1 MGGRPETL
9 LATMRKAII
18 LRVLVTG
25 GSGYIGS
32 HTLLALCARS
42 DDPCVVDSFRNS
54 SPKVLDRVAKIAGRA
69 VEHHQLDIRD
79 TAALDATMAAF
90 RPDAVIH
97 FAGLKA
103 VGESEE
109 IPLEYYSVNV
119 AGTANVLAAMT
130 RVGCKQF
137 IFSSS
142 ATVYG
147 EPEYLP
153 FDEAHPCAPVSVYGR
168 TKHMAEQIMHDWQKA
183 TPDAA
188 AVSLRYFNP
197 VGAHASGTL
206 GESPRGVPNN
216 LLPYVAQVAAG
227 ARAQLQVFG
236 NDYDTPDGTGM
247 RDYIHV
253 EDLARAHT
261 AALDFAVRNTGF
273 HAFNIGTGTAY
284 SVLDVISAFEA
295 ASGRTVPYRIM
306 PRRAGDTARSL
317 SDPAKSNDV
326 LGWSAQFGLNEM
338 CASHWHWQDCNPH
351 GYDDAPS

>member
-1 MGGRPETL
+1 M
-9 LATMRKAII
+9 
-18 LRVLVTG
+18 RVLVTG

-32 HTLLALCARS
+32 HTLLALCAQGH
-42 DDPCVVDSFRNS
+42 DVCVVDSFRNS
-54 SPKVLDRVAKIAGRA
+54 SPQVLDRVAHIAGRA
-69 VEHHQLDIRD
+69 IEHHQLDIRD
-79 TAALDATMAAF
+79 SPLLETVIAAF
-90 RPDAVIH
+90 RPETVIH

-119 AGTANVLAAMT
+119 AGTTNVLAAMT
-130 RVGCKQF
+130 RAGCKQF

-153 FDEAHPCAPVSVYGR
+153 FDEAHPCAPVSVYGH
-168 TKHMAEQIMHDWQKA
+168 TKHMAEQIIHDWQKS
-183 TPDAA
+183 TPGAA

-197 VGAHASGTL
+197 VGAHPSGTI

-216 LLPYVAQVAAG
+216 LLPYVAQVATG
-227 ARAQLQVFG
+227 TRPQLQVFG

-261 AALDFAVRNTGF
+261 AALDFAARTTGY
-273 HAFNIGTGTAY
+273 HTFNIGTGTAY
-284 SVLDVISAFEA
+284 SVLDVIGAFET
-295 ASGRTVPYRIM
+295 ASGQAVPYQIL

-317 SDPAKSNDV
+317 SDPAKSNKV
-326 LGWSAQFGLNEM
+326 LGWSAQLGLDEM
-338 CASHWHWQDCNPH
+338 CADHWRWQDRNPH
-351 GYDDAPS
+351 GYEDKPS